1 MFWYV
6 QLVTNLLQ
14 LDLLLAFVLNFDA
27 RDYFLIL

>member
-14 LDLLLAFVLNFDA
+14 LDLLLAFVLNFDTC
-27 RDYFLIL
+27 DYFLIL

>member
-14 LDLLLAFVLNFDA
+14 LDLLLVFVLNFDA
-27 RDYFLIL
+27 HDYFLIL